1 MTLRTPLYNAATP
14 TELPAGDFLDS
25 DIGLTVSENQ
35 TGASVA
41 PGVPVYASVAGEV
54 DLAQASSKALANVLG
69 LTMDTAANAADVPI
83 QTCGVLEASVGE
95 WEDVMGDA
103 SGLTAGTVYF
113 LDPST
118 AGMLTDTAP
127 TTTGQVVARI
137 GLALSSTEMRVG
149 IERPILL

>member
-1 MTLRTPLYNAATP
+1 MTLRTPLYDAVTP
-14 TELPAGDFLDS
+14 TEIGSSDFLDS
-25 DIGLTVSENQ
+25 DIGLTVGENQ

-41 PGVPVYASVAGEV
+41 PGVPVYASAAGEV
-54 DLAQASSKALANVLG
+54 DLAQASSKVLSNVLG

-83 QTCGVLEASVGE
+83 QTCGVLVASVGE

-113 LDPST
+113 LDPDN

-127 TTTGQVVARI
+127 TTTGDVVVRI
-137 GLALSSTEMRVG
+137 GIGVSATEMRIN